1 MLQILAMSLLLV
13 LSGLVWSGLV
23 WSGVCCRQRELAA
36 LQSALTEVGRH
47 VKEETSVLAS
57 GQQELEVAQAAL
69 RERVRLTACPAHS
82 SMPRPQQHKEDC
94 M

>member
-13 LSGLVWSGLV
+13 LSGLV

-47 VKEETSVLAS
+47 VKEETSVLTS

-69 RERVRLTACPAHS
+69 RERVRLAVCPAHS
-82 SMPRPQQHKEDC
+82 SIKRTAC
-94 M
+94 NVLI

>member
-1 MLQILAMSLLLV
+1 MR
-13 LSGLVWSGLV
+13 
-23 WSGVCCRQRELAA
+23 CRQRELAT

-47 VKEETSVLAS
+47 VKEETTVLAS

-69 RERVRLTACPAHS
+69 RERVRLAACPAHN
-82 SMPRPQQHKEDC
+82 SMPRPQQQEDC